1 MKTKLKFSTS
11 VLVGMLLIVLIPIQA
26 GADASQTLVNSSTQV
41 AVATSQLT
49 VGDIDEKTA
58 VRAGNHVRVEKGFK
72 VLYDGVT
79 GAEIARVAIG
89 GGGSPRSATVSPYN
103 TVTGNCGTSYIYIQN
118 LNYLKYRYST
128 GFDLTSGYAY
138 DFHWETK
145 VIASWTYPWSG
156 NYNAEWSDSGPMWP
170 GQHWTS
176 GWRQE
181 TTTAPSGNIHQA
193 QVTSG
198 VAYRT
203 DGVVCY
209 AGSAN
214 AWTYVWY

>member
-26 GADASQTLVNSSTQV
+26 AADASQTLVNSSTQV

-103 TVTGNCGTSYIYIQN
+103 TVTGRTALCVMPEV
-118 LNYLKYRYST
+118 LM
-128 GFDLTSGYAY
+128 
-138 DFHWETK
+138 H
-145 VIASWTYPWSG
+145 
-156 NYNAEWSDSGPMWP
+156 GPMF
-170 GQHWTS
+170 GTKDLE
-176 GWRQE
+176 RQ
-181 TTTAPSGNIHQA
+181 
-193 QVTSG
+193 
-198 VAYRT
+198 
-203 DGVVCY
+203 
-209 AGSAN
+209 AN
-214 AWTYVWY
+214 RRV